1 MRLAFPELRLDSLP
15 VGAVKLNLECRDEI
29 IPILRALQHLYDQAG
44 LRDELLALV
53 GKDVNGDTSPKH
65 GRRGLNYWE
74 IVVLAAARLGCNLD
88 YDKLQDLAENHRS
101 LRQIM
106 GIGDWQEDID
116 FDWRR
121 IEDNLIKL
129 QPATVRKINELVV
142 RAGHKEE
149 PKAIHTVRADTFVV
163 ETNIHYP
170 TESSVIG
177 DGLRKLVQAAAE
189 LAADKGIEG
198 WRQKEHWLKKIR
210 KQTHAISRA
219 SRAKGGGATERVK
232 PGYKEL
238 LDLANNLLGRA
249 RQLLLAV
256 GFTLEQKGFTLE
268 ELKKGLTALDTLQEA
283 ILYYIILTTKV
294 CDNARRRVLQGETLA
309 PDDKI
314 FSIFEPHTELIKK
327 GKQPNPVQ
335 FGHNVLIV
343 EDAAGFIVDYRV
355 VDNGVLD
362 QDLVVPVMKELQE
375 RFANK
380 IKSASFDRGF
390 HTPANQEK
398 LAEIVKTPCIPSKGE
413 EKGRKQQKE
422 GTVAFRKARQNHA
435 GVESAIGALQ
445 AGNGLKRCRDRSKQ
459 GYERYV
465 GLAALGRNLQALGK
479 QLLAQD
485 KADCQAAKSKRKKQ
499 AG

>member
-1 MRLAFPELRLDSLP
+1 MRLACPEQRLDCVP
-15 VGAVKLNLECRDEI
+15 IGAVELNLQCRDEI
-29 IPILRALQHLYDQAG
+29 IPILRALQHLYSQAE
-44 LRDELLALV
+44 LRQELLTLV
-53 GKDVNGDTSPKH
+53 GKDINGATSRKH
-65 GRRGLNYWE
+65 GRRGMNYWE

-88 YDKLQDLAENHRS
+88 YDKLQDLAENHRR

-106 GIGDWQEDID
+106 GIGDWEEVD

-129 QPATVRKINELVV
+129 RPATLRKINDLVV
-142 RAGHKEE
+142 KAGHQEE
-149 PKAIHTVRADTFVV
+149 PKAIHTVRADTFV

-177 DGLRKLVQAAAE
+177 DGLRKIVQAAAE
-189 LAADKGIEG
+189 LAADKGIKG
-198 WRQKEHWLKKIR
+198 WRQKEHLLKNIR
-210 KQTHAISRA
+210 KLTRKISRA
-219 SRAKGGGATERVK
+219 SRAKGGAATERVK
-232 PGYKEL
+232 PGYQEL
-238 LDLANNLLGRA
+238 LKLARKLLGRA
-249 RQLLLAV
+249 RQLLLSV
-256 GFTLEQKGFTLE
+256 GFGLEQNGFTLD
-268 ELKKGLTALDTLQEA
+268 ELKRGQTPLHTLPEA
-283 ILYYIILTTKV
+283 ILYYIILTTQV

-309 PDDKI
+309 PEDKI

-355 VDNGVLD
+355 VDHGVLD

-375 RFANK
+375 RFRGK

-390 HTPANQEK
+390 HTPENQEQ
-398 LAEIVKTPCIPSKGE
+398 LAEIVKTPCIASKGE
-413 EKGRKQQKE
+413 AQGRQQQKE
-422 GTVAFRKARQNHA
+422 GTVAFRQARQHHP

-465 GLAALGRNLQALGK
+465 ALAALGRNLHTLGK
-479 QLLAQD
+479 KLLAHDQ
-485 KADCQAAKSKRKKQ
+485 ADCQAAKTKRKQ
-499 AG
+499 AAG